1 MGSLIRNRP
10 SRYEGTAVASGHAH
24 SPRRLVRHGG
34 RTGSGRF
41 VAGEVLIREKPR
53 PESNR
58 RGDSICCRLG
68 VLSIPLSARGARAR
82 AGDAVESHGQRK
94 STTERALLSEWI
106 SKALIRAIWV
116 GVRGL
121 EPRTSSLSGTHGPQV
136 RESNYSLTW
145 GFLFVGVRGCPQS
158 DARSDARVTH
168 GRMLGESIP
177 RDEATAEHRMRSFR
191 WASRPGML
199 LEERL

>member
-121 EPRTSSLSGTHGPQV
+121 EPRTSSLSVMIRQCPTLCGPLLTGNASLPASMDV
-136 RESNYSLTW
+136 RTCPPVLQY
-145 GFLFVGVRGCPQS
+145 GKAVHQRGE
-158 DARSDARVTH
+158 T
-168 GRMLGESIP
+168 
-177 RDEATAEHRMRSFR
+177 
-191 WASRPGML
+191 
-199 LEERL
+199 